1 MSPSRKKKSP
11 MVKARPR
18 RSEEFKAEALKLA
31 EQVGVAQAARDLGV
45 YESQI
50 YQWRSKALAQANRSE
65 RENKL
70 LVENSKQKRELAK
83 LREEVAILKK
93 VSTYFAKQLL

>member
-1 MSPSRKKKSP
+1 MTQSKKSSS
-11 MVKARPR
+11 KARPR

-31 EQVGVAQAARDLGV
+31 KEVGVAQAAKDLGV

-50 YQWRSKALAQANRSE
+50 YQWRSKAAAEANRSE
-65 RENKL
+65 RENEL
-70 LVENSKQKRELAK
+70 LVENARQKRELAQ

-93 VSTYFAKQLL
+93 ASAYFAKNLL